1 MAPDQIP
8 IGRFSLITRLSQ
20 KALRLYDE
28 RGLLVPAT
36 KDIATGYRYYT
47 SQQIA
52 TGVSIKELCGIGFSL
67 GEIETILSAKEAG
80 DGETIRNL
88 FLKRQGAIRS
98 EVARLQ
104 QIEAILE
111 QSDAGLEMMF
121 MSHNEPVVKENNP
134 LRVIGKRGV
143 GTYSETISVLMK
155 DLCTQIFSEENMRNG
170 LRVTGPFMTIY
181 HDCEYKEKDAL
192 MECAAPVTGKVAVS
206 DPAMEIHT
214 IPGGTCLSLIYQ
226 GPYTGLHSAWSRI
239 GSYAEEREFKI
250 TGPHREIY
258 LNDPCTVAENEL
270 LTELQIPID
279 KTTRENNFVE

>member
-8 IGRFSLITRLSQ
+8 IGRFSLITRLSP

-47 SQQIA
+47 GRQIA

-67 GEIETILSAKEAG
+67 GEIGTILAAKEAG
-80 DGETIRNL
+80 DGGTIREL
-88 FLKRQGAIRS
+88 FRKRQGAIRS
-98 EVARLQ
+98 EVLRLQ

-111 QSDAGLEMMF
+111 RSDASLEMMF
-121 MSHNEPVVKENNP
+121 MSHNEPVVKENVP
-134 LRVIGKRGV
+134 LRVIGKRGT
-143 GTYSETISVLMK
+143 GTYAETISILMK
-155 DLCTQIFSEENMRNG
+155 DLCGQIFSEENMRNG

-181 HDCEYKEKDAL
+181 HDCEYREKDAL

-206 DPAMEIHT
+206 DPAFEVHT
-214 IPGGTCLSLIYQ
+214 LPGGTTLSLIHK
-226 GPYTGLHSAWSRI
+226 GPYSLLHTAWSRI
-239 GSYAEEREFKI
+239 GAYAEEREFKI
-250 TGPHREIY
+250 TGPHRELY
-258 LNDPCTVAENEL
+258 LNDPCTVAEEEL

-279 KTTRENNFVE
+279 TTTRRKIS

>member
-36 KDIATGYRYYT
+36 RDLATGYRYYT
-47 SQQIA
+47 GRQIA

-67 GEIETILSAKEAG
+67 GEIEIILAAKEAG
-80 DGETIRNL
+80 DTDTIRGL
-88 FLKRQGAIRS
+88 FRKRQGAIRS

-104 QIEAILE
+104 QIEAVLE
-111 QSDAGLEMMF
+111 ETGSSLEMLF
-121 MSHNEPVVKENNP
+121 MSHNEPLVKENAP
-134 LRVIGKRGV
+134 LRILGKRGV
-143 GTYSETISVLMK
+143 GSYAETISVLMQ
-155 DLCTQIFSEENMRNG
+155 DLCGQIFSEENMRNG

-192 MECAAPVTGKVAVS
+192 MECAAPITGRVCIS

-214 IPGGTCLSLIYQ
+214 LPGGKCLSLIHK
-226 GPYTGLHSAWSRI
+226 GPYAGLHGAWSRI
-239 GSYAEEREFKI
+239 GMYAEEREFAI

-258 LNDPCTVAENEL
+258 LNDPNVVSEEEL

-279 KTTRENNFVE
+279 ITPRRKIS